1 MNTNQK
7 QWKVSVPE
15 AVAPSPRMNMHPSSV
30 RDAMHPDPSILQS
43 STLKISNINIQRA
56 GSHDSIESHQSVG
69 RMKHHQNRWVQP
81 QQPAK
86 ALSNTN
92 ASGEGNEVDYYHNP
106 TELFRWINYRRWDG
120 ARARVNSNPEECSVW
135 VVSRHSTDG
144 RILWRQLPL
153 HLVCMQSGVK
163 SSFGDENRDLGDA
176 SSTSGGSMR
185 NIEEERSLHNAHLKQ
200 VEDLVEELLD
210 AYPDAALQ
218 QDDQGMMPLH
228 SCVSNINSSSS
239 PNERVLSL
247 LLLAN
252 ATALQVQDRFGRTP
266 LDIMKEKCASVT
278 PIPGADDALRLM
290 LRAQDMILNIK
301 KSLENETRDEVYQVE
316 QRAENERQASQ
327 RIIRR
332 LEQELADEQKKAQR
346 EYTSAGE
353 VRETSNIVKEE
364 LRMVKKDFDTLELD
378 LDQTRKERDDLVSK
392 NEIVRKE
399 LDKQENIVSQI
410 RREAEKELDEQ
421 KQLTASLRS
430 EASTARAMA
439 EGMEAQLRTKFS
451 NAEELRNTV
460 TGLRKE
466 ISSINANSKR
476 EIKKLKEDIER
487 LEDENKQSRNTVDE
501 ISAKNTNL
509 EKRNEDLDKHL
520 GYVLASFNSLSAEY
534 DKLYDSSTRNES
546 SMMKLFKNE
555 SSALSATLK
564 RQKKLFEATIAEQES
579 LLVESLTKQTNMSVM
594 FGQSKKKERESI
606 QKIKEDFQL
615 VRAQLSAEHCIVT
628 EQGIQQEGILETK
641 RSTSSL
647 IDSPPRLNTENSSGS
662 IFQKASSSNLA
673 TPTRELLS
681 HHTKK
686 YSVSQTPK
694 HSSSH
699 ATSSML
705 NESRSFTDSKTAVA
719 GPHVSNNTGDE
730 YKSPGLLKFL
740 EERACHSS
748 YRSLGARGGPNM
760 KESASI
766 PSTGFQDDDP
776 SPSSKHDSKFEPNG
790 HHQMHTI
797 AKTDTT
803 PPLMTFDSSRGHSTA
818 RNHGTEFPSHCHS
831 IDDECKRHSTSPS
844 QKSFSLDDFSDVDS
858 RISLS
863 TYNDHRD
870 QYRGMRSSVKKGTI
884 KIGENNS
891 GDRLNSS
898 RPQY

>member
-1 MNTNQK
+1 MNTHQK
-7 QWKVSVPE
+7 QWKVPDS
-15 AVAPSPRMNMHPSSV
+15 VAPSPRMNMHPSSV
-30 RDAMHPDPSILQS
+30 RDAMHPDPSILQN
-43 STLKISNINIQRA
+43 STMKISNINIQKA
-56 GSHDSIESHQSVG
+56 GSHDSAESNQSTS
-69 RMKHHQNRWVQP
+69 RMKPQNRWVQP
-81 QQPAK
+81 NQPAK

-92 ASGEGNEVDYYHNP
+92 TSGEGNEVDYYHNP

-120 ARARVNSNPEECSVW
+120 ARARVSSNPEECSVW

-163 SSFGDENRDLGDA
+163 LSFGDENRELGDA
-176 SSTSGGSMR
+176 SSTSGGPMR
-185 NIEEERSLHNAHLKQ
+185 NVEEELALHNAHLKQ

-228 SCVSNINSSSS
+228 SCVSNINPSSS
-239 PNERVLSL
+239 PNERVLSM

-266 LDIMKEKCASVT
+266 LDIMKEKCASAT

-290 LRAQDMILNIK
+290 LRAEDMILDIK
-301 KSLENETRDEVYQVE
+301 KSLDNEIKSEVYQVE
-316 QRAENERQASQ
+316 QRADNERQASQ
-327 RIIRR
+327 RIITR
-332 LEQELADEQKKAQR
+332 LEQELADEQKKAQM

-392 NEIVRKE
+392 NDIVRKE

-410 RREAEKELDEQ
+410 RRESEKELDEQ

-451 NAEELRNTV
+451 NAEDLRNTV

-466 ISSINANSKR
+466 ISSINASSKR

-487 LEDENKQSRNTVDE
+487 LEDENKQSRNAADE
-501 ISAKNTNL
+501 MLAKNANL

-534 DKLYDSSTRNES
+534 DQLYDSSTRNES

-555 SSALSATLK
+555 SSAISATLK
-564 RQKKLFEATIAEQES
+564 RQKKLFEATISEQER
-579 LLVESLTKQTNMSVM
+579 LLTESLKKQTSMSDM

-606 QKIKEDFQL
+606 QKIKKDLQL
-615 VRAQLSAEHCIVT
+615 VRAQLSTEHCTVT
-628 EQGIQQEGILETK
+628 EPGIQQAGIIDMK

-647 IDSPPRLNTENSSGS
+647 IDSPPRFNTENCSET
-662 IFQKASSSNLA
+662 IFHEASSSKLA
-673 TPTRELLS
+673 TPSREMLS
-681 HHTKK
+681 HHTQK
-686 YSVSQTPK
+686 YSVSQTAK
-694 HSSSH
+694 HSASK

-705 NESRSFTDSKTAVA
+705 NNSRSLNESKAAVA
-719 GPHVSNNTGDE
+719 EPHVSNTTGAE

-748 YRSLGARGGPNM
+748 HRPFGPRGGLNM
-760 KESASI
+760 KETISTPSSAFKSA
-766 PSTGFQDDDP
+766 DL
-776 SPSSKHDSKFEPNG
+776 SPSSKHGSKFEASG
-790 HHQMHTI
+790 YDQIHRTTKI
-797 AKTDTT
+797 DAT
-803 PPLMTFDSSRGHSTA
+803 PPLMTFDNSRGLSSTA
-818 RNHGTEFPSHCHS
+818 ISHGTDFPSHCHS
-831 IDDECKRHSTSPS
+831 IGDDGKYHNTSPS
-844 QKSFSLDDFSDVDS
+844 QKSFSLDEFSDVDS

-884 KIGENNS
+884 KISDNNS